1 MNSHK
6 SIVMQLKEVIAS
18 CLVICLG
25 LILTIH
31 FALFWIYDGGVL
43 IYENSKVILSIETVM
58 SIAILCFGIERLIS
72 FTDRKRSPEAAAD
85 QRSSARKIRTKRVL
99 FPPVLTTDGKSTEP
113 TKTGVGITEAI
124 TALSV
129 DSNAANLDNYPFE
142 LSGSSEDNRR
152 SLVSTTDSEAE
163 ASQIVEK
170 LFESEM
176 IRIRQVLTQLEGG

>member
-1 MNSHK
+1 MNNYK
-6 SIVMQLKEVIAS
+6 SIVMELKEVIAS

-25 LILTIH
+25 LILAIH

-72 FTDRKRSPEAAAD
+72 FTDRKRSPEAAAG
-85 QRSSARKIRTKRVL
+85 QCNSARKIQTKRVL

-129 DSNAANLDNYPFE
+129 GSNAANLDNCSFE

-163 ASQIVEK
+163 ASQISEK

-176 IRIRQVLTQLEGG
+176 IKIRQVLTQLEGR